1 MATIERFWVDLG
13 TTALHLR
20 VAGEGPPLLLLP
32 QSPTSARTLEPQIA
46 ALSKIALCI
55 APDLPGL
62 AESDPLVAAP
72 VEIADL
78 AAAMLALM
86 DRLGLARAAVYGSH
100 TGGLVATEMALQAP
114 DRVLGPIIEGYPVY
128 TEEEAAQRLVT
139 YFPHHGYSWDG
150 AHLLWLW
157 WRYREQ
163 FLHWPWNTK
172 HPATR
177 ASCPIPDATELHAGV
192 AEIARRY
199 VGYPSVYAAAFR
211 YSALEAARRLTAPAH
226 MVVAESDSL
235 SRKVGLLGGL
245 DTMRSWPVPAGGD
258 QQAVERE
265 VLAHLWQTGAP
276 PAVKVADI
284 RAQGSHRRR
293 FIQWGGVRL
302 AIDDGSDAGAARPL
316 LLIPPLPARGFMLD
330 RFADTLRRLRPV
342 RCIELHDLPAG
353 ADAATLADV
362 LGAALEGL
370 PAGTGA
376 IDLLALGHGGLLAAP
391 LAQAAGDRLGR
402 IQLVEPP
409 LAAIQ
414 TDATAPQD
422 DGPTADG
429 THLLRF
435 WDRARM
441 EGLFHPAWHPD
452 AGQPTGRPESLD
464 GLGDWAMAALP
475 ALESPQIGC
484 FLAATRARPDSWR
497 IGRPWDICTRWPDPA
512 LAAAADRLRAMGEP
526 VNGPAP
532 LAPWPVPG
540 AAADDP
546 AALMPRTLRL

>member
-1 MATIERFWVDLG
+1 MAQIEQYWVDTG
-13 TTALHLR
+13 VTSVHLR
-20 VAGEGPPLLLLP
+20 VAGAGPPLLLLP

-46 ALSKIALCI
+46 ALSDIALCI

-62 AESDPLVAAP
+62 ADSDPLEVTP

-78 AAAMLALM
+78 AAAMLALLA
-86 DRLGLARAAVYGSH
+86 RLGLDRAAVYGSH

-114 DRVLGPIIEGYPVY
+114 ARVLGPIIEGYPVY

-177 ASCPIPDATELHAGV
+177 ASCPVPDAAALHAGV
-192 AEIARRY
+192 TEIARRH

-211 YSALEAARRLTAPAH
+211 YPALDAARRLTAPAH

-245 DTMRSWPVPAGGD
+245 ETMRSWPVPLGGD
-258 QQAVERE
+258 QQAVERD
-265 VLAHLWQTGAP
+265 VLAHLWRAGAP
-276 PAVKVADI
+276 EALTSADI
-284 RAQGSHRRR
+284 RARASQRRR
-293 FIQWGGVRL
+293 YILKDGVRL
-302 AIDDGSDAGAARPL
+302 AIDDGRGAGSGRPL
-316 LLIPPLPARGFMLD
+316 LLIPPLPARGFLLD
-330 RFADTLRRLRPV
+330 RFAEGLRRQRPV
-342 RCIELHDLPAG
+342 RCLELLDLPVDADGTLPAALAG
-353 ADAATLADV
+353 
-362 LGAALEGL
+362 ALEGL
-370 PAGTGA
+370 PAGAGG
-376 IDLLALGHGGLLAAP
+376 IDLLALGHGGLLVAP
-391 LAQAAGDRLGR
+391 LAQAVGDRLGR
-402 IQLVEPP
+402 IQLIEPP
-409 LAAIQ
+409 LPAILSG
-414 TDATAPQD
+414 TDTPPD
-422 DGPTADG
+422 ETPTADG

-435 WDRARM
+435 WDRLRM
-441 EGLFHPAWHPD
+441 EGLFHPGWHPE

-475 ALESPQIGC
+475 ALQTPQIGR
-484 FLAATRARPDSWR
+484 FLAAARARPEGWR
-497 IGRPWDICTRWPDPA
+497 IGRPWEIRSRWPDAA
-512 LAAAADRLRAMGEP
+512 LDAAADRLRAMGEP
-526 VNGPAP
+526 VAGPAP
-532 LAPWPVPG
+532 LGPWPAPG
-540 AAADDP
+540 APADDP